1 MRFVD
6 ETETDLV
13 LLRVTVVDLLRDT
26 VTLRVGE
33 TVGDRVRGRVVGMPV
48 RERVTVFD
56 RVRVTEPL

>member
-6 ETETDLV
+6 ETLTDLV

-33 TVGDRVRGRVVGMPV
+33 TVGDRVQGRVVGIPV
-48 RERVTVFD
+48 LERVMLVD
-56 RVRVTEPL
+56 LV

>member
-1 MRFVD
+1 VRFVD

-33 TVGDRVRGRVVGMPV
+33 TVGERVQGRVVGMPV
-48 RERVTVFD
+48 
-56 RVRVTEPL
+56 